1 MVKIQQIMASGSKR
15 QIHLLGDPDGS
26 ITETVEL
33 RLFSGT
39 RHNRAL
45 SPLLASFGDATR
57 RRSKIDWSLPTRFV
71 CQAQTDFLPTQLPC
85 LSSISWRCC
94 GHGIHR
100 FHHRQHAA
108 IHLGDERG
116 HSRLIGPFTALLM
129 PHQHG
134 GAVLFRDRSNRAH
147 GNFNPVVFPQ
157 LCRGSHERLV
167 RTKVRDC
174 LLQPFRTA
182 TAFHLC

>member
-1 MVKIQQIMASGSKR
+1 PLLSGFACTVNGRVYVGSDVAEMLKTTKIIPSSSNLKFVLFFVPAGS
-15 QIHLLGDPDGS
+15 
-26 ITETVEL
+26 TTATVEL
-33 RLFSGT
+33 RLFPAP

-85 LSSISWRCC
+85 LSSIAWRCC

-100 FHHRQHAA
+100 FHHRLHAA

-116 HSRLIGPFTALLM
+116 HSRLIGPFTALLI
-129 PHQHG
+129 PHQP
-134 GAVLFRDRSNRAH
+134 D
-147 GNFNPVVFPQ
+147 
-157 LCRGSHERLV
+157 
-167 RTKVRDC
+167 
-174 LLQPFRTA
+174 
-182 TAFHLC
+182 